1 MHCWARSLFIVVV
14 VALGILSML
23 GACGQK
29 GPLYLPEETPANTPA
44 PGADVPVAPP
54 LAPASA
60 PLSTGSEAEGTTATS
75 ATRPNPP

>member
-1 MHCWARSLFIVVV
+1 MHCWARSLFIAVV
-14 VALGILSML
+14 VALGILGML

-29 GPLYLPEETPANTPA
+29 GALYLPEKTPAIAPA

-54 LAPASA
+54 LAP
-60 PLSTGSEAEGTTATS
+60 SEAQEATATS

>member
-1 MHCWARSLFIVVV
+1 MHCWARSLFIAVV

-29 GPLYLPEETPANTPA
+29 GPLYLPEEAPAKATA

-54 LAPASA
+54 LAP
-60 PLSTGSEAEGTTATS
+60 GEIEGTMPTS
-75 ATRPNPP
+75 ATRSNLP